1 MLAALLTEMD
11 GLGCEGGRV
20 VVVGATNRPEAL
32 DSALTRPG
40 RLDSIMEVG
49 LPDAEGRAAILATLL
64 RPVPTAPGVLVE
76 RVAEVTAGCSGA
88 DLENLV
94 REAVLAELSSDMAA
108 ACVTQEALV
117 AAAVTRV
124 GRGEG

>member
-11 GLGCEGGRV
+11 GLGGEGGRV

-40 RLDSIMEVG
+40 RLDSIIEVG
-49 LPDAEGRAAILATLL
+49 LPDAAGRAAILTTLL
-64 RPVPTAPGVLVE
+64 RSVPTAPGVEVE

-94 REAVLAELSSDMAA
+94 REAVLAELSGDMAA
-108 ACVTQEALV
+108 ACVTQKALV
-117 AAAVTRV
+117 AAAVARV